1 MRRLDCL
8 DGLRGCLALY
18 VLASHVAPYALVP
31 RPLDWLPGLVAHGQA
46 AVDVFFILS
55 GLVITQSVAAFG
67 GRAGP
72 FLLAR
77 AGRTYPVYLACL
89 ALTVAVLALP
99 PPAMPWLHGPLDI
112 WPHPPAD
119 HGAARLGLHVL
130 MLQGLPPQG
139 VLPDVWV
146 GYLGSAWS
154 LSTEWQFY
162 LAVVLIWPP
171 DPAARQGG
179 AMRRLALAFL
189 ALATVGAMWQASAA
203 PGLRFSRAFLP
214 LEAQYFALGIA
225 SLGVVRGEPGARRH
239 ALAVLLACI
248 LLSVPGGAGKALT
261 PLVWAACLA
270 AQLGL
275 GGGALRPLAWGLR
288 LRPVRWLGAI
298 SYPLYLVHEPVQK
311 AAGHVAAR
319 IAEGNGGVFDL
330 IFLPAAIG
338 LPLAVAA
345 ALHRW
350 VEVPGIA
357 WSRSRATRL
366 LAASAGKPAVSPAA

>member
-31 RPLDWLPGLVAHGQA
+31 PSLAWLPGLVSHGQA

-67 GRAGP
+67 GRAAP

-77 AGRTYPVYLACL
+77 AGRTYPVYVACL

-99 PPAMPWLHGPLDI
+99 PPAMPWLHAPLDI

-119 HGAARLGLHVL
+119 HGAARLGLHLL

-162 LAVVLIWPP
+162 LAVVLVWPP
-171 DPAARQGG
+171 DAAAARGD
-179 AMRRLALAFL
+179 AMRRLALAFV
-189 ALATVGAMWQASAA
+189 ALAAVGALWQ
-203 PGLRFSRAFLP
+203 
-214 LEAQYFALGIA
+214 
-225 SLGVVRGEPGARRH
+225 
-239 ALAVLLACI
+239 
-248 LLSVPGGAGKALT
+248 
-261 PLVWAACLA
+261 
-270 AQLGL
+270 
-275 GGGALRPLAWGLR
+275 
-288 LRPVRWLGAI
+288 
-298 SYPLYLVHEPVQK
+298 
-311 AAGHVAAR
+311 
-319 IAEGNGGVFDL
+319 
-330 IFLPAAIG
+330 
-338 LPLAVAA
+338 
-345 ALHRW
+345 
-350 VEVPGIA
+350 
-357 WSRSRATRL
+357 
-366 LAASAGKPAVSPAA
+366 